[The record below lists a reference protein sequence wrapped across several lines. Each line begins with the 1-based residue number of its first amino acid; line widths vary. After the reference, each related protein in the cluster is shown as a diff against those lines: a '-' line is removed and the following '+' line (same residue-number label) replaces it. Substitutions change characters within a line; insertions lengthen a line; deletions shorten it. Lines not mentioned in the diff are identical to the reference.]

1 MESNDNDLGSKIIDI
16 TIEKM
21 EILETI
27 QETYKI
33 MLFHYEIYKDI
44 NEEQD
49 IELIGIEALNDNVT
63 PETNTITLNNVKYGK
78 EMNIDDIIK
87 NKYYNILM
95 KLDEP
100 GIGYYNSSNDPP
112 YIKINNSVNDD
123 INKALII
130 KKKEIYKTKICS
142 FIEIIKKTNENIKYR
157 DCNEEKNIIE
167 SFIQLI
173 NDTMNIPFIYKLNTL
188 DDDSYNKLFKNINDN
203 DQDIQ
208 IFENCFIEK
217 KNSQTCKISEENILR
232 AFKTYYKKIIKF
244 NPDVFVKWIKNL
256 IIRKN
261 IQSNDS
267 TESDVIEFR
276 NITQTYL
283 KSGEINILN
292 VVYFLDY
299 LINFI
304 KELLKSKKLGSDSL
318 NIIILGIIN
327 YIIDPYLTNNIGL
340 FYYIYEKFFEN
351 LNEKN
356 AQSFIDFDKKFNE
369 ILEEKVN
376 NSIITY
382 LKIRNDN
389 HTSKTFNKGRFPS
402 ISHDQQLTRLLV
414 EYNSDDKTY
423 DDNVPKIPDSDKKK
437 YLFGEFTKIFLPK
450 TTNKEI
456 ALDMQ
461 NIINKLV
468 EGKPLFMLGY
478 GASGAGKTSSLIY
491 FKNATVVE
499 QKPGVIIHLCNL
511 MAGTSYGY
519 TNIEL
524 QYSEFY
530 YKTDGEGYK
539 EVEIKNDNQ
548 DSGVYPIIFEYKN
561 NGFLSKSDYT
571 HNIIHDYRFENM
583 TEEFTKGIEGSFGNK
598 TKVFKKDTP
607 LGEIIINLVDTDRFV
622 KATTNNPNSS
632 RSHTLVFLKLKNSSN
647 KEANI
652 IVGDFA
658 GVENDF
664 ECTNPDVLN
673 KFLNRKR
680 EDKDS
685 NKNNTLFYSHN
696 ALVKEFV
703 VPDQSDQN
711 TKGQPNEKHGIL
723 DPIDNTDKFGAE
735 KMILIESIDGKVES
749 VYDFDEIDDKD
760 PRNTEFINK
769 NNTIDIKFMQKYV
782 PFVRKYV
789 GALVS
794 RDSNNYES
802 KQWIEK
808 GQKSDIGIKK
818 INDAYNK
825 DKEQQIIE
833 SITKLQEVFELVDKT
848 DYLKINIIKYDPN
861 SKMTLES
868 QVRELNNKLQDL
880 REKKQEIE
888 KNIDNKAD
896 IPKINKYKEII
907 TEILKKQSSTNN
919 KKHPDS
925 DIRVYK
931 KREQDN
937 FMTVTDNLNNQ
948 NNQLLDSGQKI
959 EFTGT
964 DFISRFSNY
973 IININNRD
981 YVYLLKEIF
990 SLDKDKQYNLTQI
1003 IKDKYY
1009 KNNEFDTE
1017 GFLKSFD
1024 NLIAKRK
1031 KELINDTSLSESNI
1045 NNIKNN
1051 IEKIED
1057 QLEQFKN
1064 IDKLENYLKNEI
1076 NYFNNTINNQLIDEN
1091 AKKYID
1097 KIKVLI
1103 GLDKKPDILKWL
1115 GIAQYTTLKDI
1126 SNKLNKYNLSNAT
1139 LIIPNL
1145 LEFLKTMELE
1155 NFNRQQGI
1163 KEICE
1168 NRLIE
1173 GKFINTSLF
1182 EVRNTIKTILY
1193 EKNNGENIS
1202 PKFIDECFDQY
1213 CPNHEYCFSS
1223 KEEEDARIK
1232 SESKPESKPE
1242 SKSESKSES
1251 KVVVETNPKTDKS
1264 LTDIFG
1270 KIYDV
1275 LYTGKN
1281 KPINEMY
1288 KEIIVS
1294 VFCVFNISKEAN
1306 NPPSVPY
1313 IDINDLKYIYNFK
1326 INDTTNLIKYL
1337 QQAVDDI
1344 TKKYKSKVKDL
1355 LLVEITNY
1363 NNVNPTI
1370 QKIKI
1375 IVNAIKYIIENQN
1388 QNQKEYFSGGM
1399 FFDNMKIV
1407 VKEFIDMIDKSNA
1420 ISAIG
1425 TLEFLD
1431 QLAKFNKVSNICRAD
1446 FNLEGATPINI
1457 SNMTELY
1464 K

>member
-21 EILETI
+21 EKLETI

-33 MLFHYEIYKDI
+33 MLFHYEIYKNE

-49 IELIGIEALNDNVT
+49 VELISIEALNDEVSSIN
-63 PETNTITLNNVKYGK
+63 NTILLNEVTYSK
-78 EMNIDDIIK
+78 EMNIDNIIK

-112 YIKINNSVNDD
+112 YIKNNNSVNDD
-123 INKALII
+123 INEVLIE
-130 KKKEIYKTKICS
+130 KKEEIYKTKICS
-142 FIEIIKKTNENIKYR
+142 FIEIIKKTNESIKYR
-157 DCNEEKNIIE
+157 DCNEVKNIID

-188 DDDSYNKLFKNINDN
+188 DNDSYNKLFENINGTDK
-203 DQDIQ
+203 DIQ
-208 IFENCFIEK
+208 IFEKCLIEN
-217 KNSQTCKISEENILR
+217 KNNQICKISEENILR
-232 AFKTYYKKIIKF
+232 AFKTYYKQIIKF

-261 IQSNDS
+261 VQSNDS
-267 TESDVIEFR
+267 TESEVIEFR
-276 NITQTYL
+276 EITQKYL
-283 KSGEINILN
+283 KSTEINILN

-299 LINFI
+299 LIEFI
-304 KELLKSKKLGSDSL
+304 EKLMKSNKLGKDSL

-389 HTSKTFNKGRFPS
+389 HTSKTFNKSRFPS
-402 ISHDQQLTRLLV
+402 ISHDQQLTKLLV
-414 EYNSDDKTY
+414 EYNSDDKYY
-423 DDNVPKIPDSDKKK
+423 DETKDYKVDTDKK

-456 ALDMQ
+456 SQDMT

-468 EGKPLFMLGY
+468 EGNPLFMLGY
-478 GASGAGKTSSLIY
+478 GASGAGKTSALIY
-491 FKNATVVE
+491 NKNAPDVE

-530 YKTDGEGYK
+530 YKTDKTVGKGYDP
-539 EVEIKNDNQ
+539 VEIKNDNQ
-548 DSGVYPIIFEYKN
+548 TTHVYPIKFKYNE
-561 NGFLSKSDYT
+561 NGFVSESDYT
-571 HNIIHDYRFENM
+571 HKIIHDYRFENM
-583 TEEFTKGIEGSFGNK
+583 TKEFADNITGNFGAK
-598 TKVFKKDTP
+598 TKIFKKGSS

-632 RSHTLVFLKLKNSSN
+632 RSHTLVFLKLKKNGGDIE
-647 KEANI
+647 EANI
-652 IVGDFA
+652 VVGDFA
-658 GVENDF
+658 GVENEFD
-664 ECTNPDVLN
+664 CGNPDVLN

-685 NKNNTLFYSHN
+685 NVNKTLFYSHN
-696 ALVKEFV
+696 AIIKDFA
-703 VPDQSDQN
+703 N
-711 TKGQPNEKHGIL
+711 TGDKPGNQGIL
-723 DPIDNTDKFGAE
+723 DPIDKKDEFGVDK
-735 KMILIESIDGKVES
+735 MTLIKSIDLNDEP

-760 PRNTEFINK
+760 SRNTKFINAT
-769 NNTIDIKFMQKYV
+769 NRTNVDIAFMQKYV

-789 GALVS
+789 GALVLT
-794 RDSNNYES
+794 DSINYKS
-802 KQWIEK
+802 KQWIGK
-808 GQKSDIGIKK
+808 GQNSDIGIKN
-818 INDAYNK
+818 INSAYSK
-825 DKEQQIIE
+825 QQEIIE
-833 SITKLQEVFELVDKT
+833 SINKLQEVFKLVDT
-848 DYLKINIIKYDPN
+848 PDYLKEKIINYIPNDKIILESELSIKKQKYDDIESKTKNIEQLILKDNRIIKMNEY
-861 SKMTLES
+861 
-868 QVRELNNKLQDL
+868 
-880 REKKQEIE
+880 KK
-888 KNIDNKAD
+888 
-896 IPKINKYKEII
+896 II
-907 TEILKKQSSTNN
+907 ISNLSRKSSSTNPN
-919 KKHPDS
+919 YYNFEEIKEYDETKQKNFLIVHS
-925 DIRVYK
+925 NLKDI
-931 KREQDN
+931 
-937 FMTVTDNLNNQ
+937 
-948 NNQLLDSGQKI
+948 SIKI
-959 EFTGT
+959 EGFTKTIIEYIYDLFENNNDIDILKQILEVKDPITVGNLKNKIKEFYREKIFYAG
-964 DFISRFSNY
+964 DFFKKFDQFETSIKNSYYEKSISEISSLES
-973 IININNRD
+973 IK
-981 YVYLLKEIF
+981 KEI
-990 SLDKDKQYNLTQI
+990 K
-1003 IKDKYY
+1003 
-1009 KNNEFDTE
+1009 
-1017 GFLKSFD
+1017 
-1024 NLIAKRK
+1024 
-1031 KELINDTSLSESNI
+1031 
-1045 NNIKNN
+1045 N
-1051 IEKIED
+1051 IESR
-1057 QLEQFKN
+1057 LEQFKN
-1064 IDKLENYLKNEI
+1064 IDKLENYLKNVI
-1076 NYFNNTINNQLIDEN
+1076 NYSNNTIDNKPIDNDTKE
-1091 AKKYID
+1091 YID
-1097 KIKVLI
+1097 KIKILI
-1103 GLDKKPDILKWL
+1103 GLDKKPDILKYL
-1115 GIAQYTTLKDI
+1115 GITNYTTLNDI
-1126 SNKLNKYNLSNAT
+1126 STQLKKYNLSDAT
-1139 LIIPNL
+1139 SIIPNL

-1173 GKFINTSLF
+1173 GKFINSSLF

-1193 EKNNGENIS
+1193 EKNNGKNIS
-1202 PKFIDECFDQY
+1202 PRFIDECFDQY

-1223 KEEEDARIK
+1223 KEEEDTRIT
-1232 SESKPESKPE
+1232 
-1242 SKSESKSES
+1242 SES
-1251 KVVVETNPKTDKS
+1251 KVVVETKDNSDSNTNKS

-1275 LYTGKN
+1275 LYTDKK
-1281 KPINEMY
+1281 KPINDMY

-1326 INDTTNLIKYL
+1326 INETQNLIEYL
-1337 QQAVDDI
+1337 NKAIYDI
-1344 TKKYKSKVKDL
+1344 TKKYHSKVKDL
-1355 LLVEITNY
+1355 LQIEITNK
-1363 NNVNPTI
+1363 NNLNPTI
-1370 QKIKI
+1370 KDMKI
-1375 IVNAIKYIIENQN
+1375 INAIEHIIKNEND
-1388 QNQKEYFSGGM
+1388 YFSGGK

-1407 VKEFIDMIDKSNA
+1407 VKEFIDIIDKSNA

-1457 SNMTELY
+1457 INMIELY